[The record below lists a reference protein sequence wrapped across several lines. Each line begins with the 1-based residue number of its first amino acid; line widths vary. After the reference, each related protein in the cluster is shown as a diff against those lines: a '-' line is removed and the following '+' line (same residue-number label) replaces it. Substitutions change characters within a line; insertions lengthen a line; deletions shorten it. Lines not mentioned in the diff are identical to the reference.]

1 MRLSGNIPSIMDK
14 ILLLTFCLIMTFQTV
29 GSVEL
34 EYQIDEERPP
44 DTFVGNVA
52 TDYDLRSS
60 MTSLDYDSL
69 VYRILTAGNEH
80 ASFFRISEK
89 DGILYTATR
98 IDRDS
103 IPDCMTTSVCV
114 LTLDIAIQTKIG
126 AFFRKISVDVTINDV
141 NDISPWFAA
150 ATDRVEFS
158 ESSVVGTYAT
168 IDGAKDGDVGE
179 FSVQNYYIAMSDA
192 PFDVTLEKYV
202 DGRTVVKIVVTGPLD
217 REKND
222 FYQIHVVAEDGGDPK
237 LTGELTVNITILD
250 FNDHKP
256 VFDVLFYNVTIPE
269 DQHLNETFLIVHA
282 SDADLGVNAEIEYG
296 LSGRSYNLKDDVTD
310 VFAINLTT
318 GELTVIGK
326 LESTSEEPVKIYVE
340 AADKGKQPMVEQVLV
355 YIYVEDT
362 SNNAPEI
369 KVNIL
374 SGDEQAAVSEYAN
387 VGAVVAFIAVSDVD
401 SGRNGKVECTT
412 ISDYF
417 GMERLVENEYKVT
430 VIRTLNRELRDVHDV
445 SVVCRD
451 NGTPPLN
458 STADFSVTVWDENDN
473 PPRFSQSTYFIKTEE
488 NNQIGDVVARV
499 FADDVDVGENGKM
512 TYTLFNTSGYDF
524 WIDHASGEI
533 RANFILDRENLSDV
547 TIVVKA
553 TDNGQPSMSSM
564 ATVKLIITDQNDHAP
579 AFAQSRYT
587 FRVHE
592 GINLNSTIDQLIA
605 TDNDNGEN
613 GSVTFSFDTIP
624 ASNFPF
630 VLFSDGTIKMIRSLD
645 RETKS
650 RYEFVVIASDRG
662 LPPLSSSATVTVIV
676 LDINDHEPRFV
687 FPNNIN
693 NTVEVSLESEL
704 DKVTITVKAIDFDE
718 GVNKDITY
726 SIIDN
731 NFTDMFQIGNEA
743 NKGVIKMNRFPSR
756 KDPLKYNLMIKAQ
769 DHGNASSLYSVQTLT
784 IIFRSESD
792 GEPSNFILAVSFG
805 CATVF
810 LSVAIIVTICLIRR
824 RDRNTCNEFTDCS
837 KMDFQVDHHHVIK
850 QNVTVSDTT
859 VSQES
864 VKDGGFNCD
873 PDSTWNSD
881 HWKPAMNS
889 SFLNSDLSEVI
900 DDFGQKLNRL
910 ICEHSRG
917 LQAHKHYFLCLFDVT
932 RVDLK

>member
-1 MRLSGNIPSIMDK
+1 MDK
-14 ILLLTFCLIMTFQTV
+14 IVFVTFCIIMTLHQAK
-29 GSVEL
+29 SVEL
-34 EYQIDEERPP
+34 EYQIDEEGPP
-44 DTFVGNVA
+44 DTFVGNVKA
-52 TDYDLRSS
+52 DYDLRST

-80 ASFFRISEK
+80 ASLFKIGEK
-89 DGILYTATR
+89 DGILYTAAR
-98 IDRDS
+98 IDRDT
-103 IPDCMTTSVCV
+103 IPDCMITSVCV

-126 AFFRKISVDVTINDV
+126 AFFRKISVDVTINDI
-141 NDISPWFAA
+141 NDISPWFSA
-150 ATDRVEFS
+150 ATDKVEFS

-202 DGRTVVKIVVTGPLD
+202 DGRTVVKIVVTGTLD
-217 REKND
+217 REATD
-222 FYQIHVVAEDGGDPK
+222 FYQIHVIAEDGGNPK
-237 LTGELTVNITILD
+237 LTGELTVNVTILD

-256 VFDVLFYNVTIPE
+256 TFDVPFYNVTIPE
-269 DQHLNETFLIVHA
+269 DHPLNVSFLTVHA
-282 SDADLGVNAEIEYG
+282 SDADLDVNAEIEYG
-296 LSGRSYNLKDDVTD
+296 LSGRSFNLKDAVTD
-310 VFAINLTT
+310 VFAINRMT

-326 LESTSEEPVKIYVE
+326 LESTSDEPVKIYVE

-374 SGDEQAAVSEYAN
+374 SGDEQAAVSEYAR
-387 VGAVVAFIAVSDVD
+387 VGAVVAFIAVTDVD
-401 SGRNGKVECTT
+401 SGRNGKVDCITT
-412 ISDYF
+412 SDYF
-417 GMERLVENEYKVT
+417 GMERLAENEYKVT
-430 VIRTLNRELRDVHDV
+430 VSRALNRELRDVHDV
-445 SVVCRD
+445 TVICRD
-451 NGTPPLN
+451 DGTPPLN

-473 PPRFSQSTYFIKTEE
+473 PPRFSQNTYFIKAEE
-488 NNQIGDVVARV
+488 NNQVGDVVARV
-499 FADDVDVGENGKM
+499 FADDVDVGDNGKV

-533 RANFILDRENLSDV
+533 RANFILDRENISDV

-553 TDNGQPSMSSM
+553 TDNGKPPMSSTS
-564 ATVKLIITDQNDHAP
+564 TVKLIITDQNDHAP
-579 AFAQSRYT
+579 AFTQSSYR
-587 FRVHE
+587 FFVHE

-605 TDNDNGEN
+605 TDKDNGEN

-662 LPPLSSSATVTVIV
+662 LPPLSSSVTVTVIL

-687 FPNNIN
+687 FPNNVN
-693 NTVEVSLESEL
+693 NTVQVSLESEL

-731 NFTDMFQIGNEA
+731 NFTDMFHIGNEA
-743 NKGVIKMNRFPSR
+743 DSGVIRISRFPGR
-756 KDPLKYNLMIKAQ
+756 KDPLKYNLMIKAE
-769 DHGNASSLYSVQTLT
+769 DHGNVSSLYSVQTLT
-784 IIFRSESD
+784 IIFTSEAD

-837 KMDFQVDHHHVIK
+837 KMDFQIDRDHVIK
-850 QNVTVSDTT
+850 QNVTVSDTTT

-873 PDSTWNSD
+873 PDSTWNSE

-889 SFLNSDLSEVI
+889 SFLNQDLSEVI
-900 DDFGQKLNRL
+900 G
-910 ICEHSRG
+910 ES
-917 LQAHKHYFLCLFDVT
+917 FLKTHMHLY
-932 RVDLK
+932 